1 MCCCKKFRPGKWQGS
16 RLAQCVDF
24 LAEHGAYYWNLL
36 GIPDLTI
43 KCLIRLCSDVNG
55 DVVSAWFFCTE
66 MNSPKLIF
74 VSSETTLYPLIISL
88 TWANSELYRIGKM
101 LIEKLLRNAIFL
113 FWNVDFQKRSW
124 APIYMKWSR
133 CRLKPS
139 LNPSDTNLPNLVRPC
154 LLLHFSCAKFNC
166 PDARFS
172 FREFFL
178 NKEASLGKKK
188 KKNRGAQFLD
198 KVLLPAL
205 GIHWRTINH
214 THWKC
219 LTSIFL
225 YNRTL
230 TVAMKSSKSGAQPI
244 ISLISYCSWNLQGRI
259 KSYFLLHERH
269 KNQQFQ
275 FSVQIGFCTVHQSC
289 LEIDIWHMLWQYLHD
304 LSTKYKQNSPYFDKY
319 FHFVWIKLCWMFLI
333 IVNWIKI
340 YWHGIFNDKHV
351 YCNWEK
357 KCLSN
362 ANQL

>member
-1 MCCCKKFRPGKWQGS
+1 M
-16 RLAQCVDF
+16 
-24 LAEHGAYYWNLL
+24 
-36 GIPDLTI
+36 
-43 KCLIRLCSDVNG
+43 
-55 DVVSAWFFCTE
+55 
-66 MNSPKLIF
+66 LIF
-74 VSSETTLYPLIISL
+74 KSVP
-88 TWANSELYRIGKM
+88 
-101 LIEKLLRNAIFL
+101 
-113 FWNVDFQKRSW
+113 W

-139 LNPSDTNLPNLVRPC
+139 LNPSDTNLPNLARPC
-154 LLLHFSCAKFNC
+154 LLLHFSCAKFIC
-166 PDARFS
+166 PYSGHWFPPFYGYQLSFQFS
-172 FREFFL
+172 RIFSNE
-178 NKEASLGKKK
+178 EASLGKKK
-188 KKNRGAQFLD
+188 KKENRGAQFLD

-205 GIHWRTINH
+205 GIHGITINH

-289 LEIDIWHMLWQYLHD
+289 LEIDIWYMLWQYWHD

>member
-1 MCCCKKFRPGKWQGS
+1 MKCWFSKAFRELQFTWNGPV
-16 RLAQCVDF
+16 VDLNHPSILPIQVYQIWF
-24 LAEHGAYYWNLL
+24 
-36 GIPDLTI
+36 DL
-43 KCLIRLCSDVNG
+43 V
-55 DVVSAWFFCTE
+55 FFCTFHCPY
-66 MNSPKLIF
+66 SGHWFPPFYGYRRSFQFSQIF
-74 VSSETTLYPLIISL
+74 S
-88 TWANSELYRIGKM
+88 
-101 LIEKLLRNAIFL
+101 
-113 FWNVDFQKRSW
+113 
-124 APIYMKWSR
+124 
-133 CRLKPS
+133 
-139 LNPSDTNLPNLVRPC
+139 
-154 LLLHFSCAKFNC
+154 
-166 PDARFS
+166 
-172 FREFFL
+172 

-188 KKNRGAQFLD
+188 KKKENRGAQFLG

-205 GIHWRTINH
+205 GIHRITIKH

-275 FSVQIGFCTVHQSC
+275 ISVHIGFCTVHQSC

-319 FHFVWIKLCWMFLI
+319 FNFVWIKLCWMFLI

-340 YWHGIFNDKHV
+340 YWHGIFYDKHV

-357 KCLSN
+357 KN
-362 ANQL
+362 AYQMQTSCNCICSIM

>member
-188 KKNRGAQFLD
+188 KKTERPSFWTRFCSQHWVFIGELLITHTGSAWLPSSCTTEHSQWPWNQASQELNLSFL
-198 KVLLPAL
+198 
-205 GIHWRTINH
+205 
-214 THWKC
+214 
-219 LTSIFL
+219 
-225 YNRTL
+225 
-230 TVAMKSSKSGAQPI
+230 
-244 ISLISYCSWNLQGRI
+244 
-259 KSYFLLHERH
+259 
-269 KNQQFQ
+269 
-275 FSVQIGFCTVHQSC
+275 
-289 LEIDIWHMLWQYLHD
+289 
-304 LSTKYKQNSPYFDKY
+304 
-319 FHFVWIKLCWMFLI
+319 
-333 IVNWIKI
+333 
-340 YWHGIFNDKHV
+340 
-351 YCNWEK
+351 
-357 KCLSN
+357 
-362 ANQL
+362 